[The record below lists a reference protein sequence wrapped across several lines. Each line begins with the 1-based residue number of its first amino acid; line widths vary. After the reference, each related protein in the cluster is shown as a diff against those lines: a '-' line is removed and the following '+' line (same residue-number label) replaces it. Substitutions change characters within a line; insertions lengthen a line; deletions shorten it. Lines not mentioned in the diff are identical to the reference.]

1 MILAFIIS
9 FIAFLAFLDL
19 EIKDRILFSLVF
31 SIMISLI
38 IITIYYLLGILLF
51 LKMALYFTEKYNDKK
66 NGYVII
72 FIPMILFFIARI
84 FDWNTFLDKLFLN
97 FYLFSG
103 RFFSGGISRYHKTV
117 SAVCEGEFC
126 RSGKRAGAHHGLIF
140 NLYVGKEKKV
150 GAEFF
155 LL

>member
-1 MILAFIIS
+1 MKKISLFQKTKKLWIWSMILAFIIS

-103 RFFSGGISRYHKTV
+103 LIILDVICPLVNFYLFKKIIS
-117 SAVCEGEFC
+117 E
-126 RSGKRAGAHHGLIF
+126 
-140 NLYVGKEKKV
+140 N
-150 GAEFF
+150 
-155 LL
+155 